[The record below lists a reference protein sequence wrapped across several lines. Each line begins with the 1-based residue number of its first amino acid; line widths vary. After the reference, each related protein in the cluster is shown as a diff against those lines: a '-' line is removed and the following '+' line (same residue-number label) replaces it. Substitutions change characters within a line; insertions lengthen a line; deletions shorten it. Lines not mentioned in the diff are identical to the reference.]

1 MDTKTLLLTD
11 ILNCGYADLDMLDIV
26 YSPLADE
33 IYYGD
38 SRTDLLQR
46 AINDGNGFNGILY
59 DLYTD
64 ITLAIKDRIENL
76 VEEYESTLD
85 EEGKATEETEYTTL
99 SDDLIGDIVFKDD
112 KFIGL
117 TTEQLTII
125 KDKIEE
131 MENSYPCCN
140 YLDSHFQ
147 NDLDQT
153 LDEEA
158 GVDDNCKYLLEY
170 WLK

>member
-33 IYYGD
+33 INLDREDILRNAGENGLNYILD
-38 SRTDLLQR
+38 RTYCFITSVITDK
-46 AINDGNGFNGILY
+46 LY
-59 DLYTD
+59 SL
-64 ITLAIKDRIENL
+64 I
-76 VEEYESTLD
+76 EEYTNTLD
-85 EEGKATEETEYTTL
+85 EEEKATQETEYTTL
-99 SDDLIGDIVFKDD
+99 SDDLIGDIVFQDG

-117 TTEQLTII
+117 SKEQLTII
-125 KDKIEE
+125 KDKIKE
-131 MENSYPCCN
+131 MEDSYPYCN

-153 LDEEA
+153 LDEET
-158 GVDDNCKYLLEY
+158 GVDENCKYLLEY

>member
-11 ILNCGYADLDMLDIV
+11 ILNCGYADLDMLDII
-26 YSPLADE
+26 YSTLADE

-38 SRTDLLQR
+38 RTELLQR
-46 AINDGNGFNGILY
+46 AINNGSGFNGILY

-64 ITLAIKDRIENL
+64 ITLAIKDKIEDL
-76 VEEYESTLD
+76 VEEYENTL
-85 EEGKATEETEYTTL
+85 EEGKDTSITEL
-99 SDDLIGDIVFKDD
+99 SEILDNITYNAEED
-112 KFIGL
+112 KYIPL
-117 TTEQLTII
+117 TIEQLTII
-125 KDKIEE
+125 KDKIQE
-131 MENSYPCCN
+131 MESSYPYCN
-140 YLDSHFQ
+140 YLDSYFQ

-153 LDEEA
+153 LDEEV